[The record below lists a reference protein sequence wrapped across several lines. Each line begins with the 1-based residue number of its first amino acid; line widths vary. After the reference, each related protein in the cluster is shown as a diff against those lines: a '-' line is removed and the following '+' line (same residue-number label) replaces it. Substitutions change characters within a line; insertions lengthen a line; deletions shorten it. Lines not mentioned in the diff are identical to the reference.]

1 MFIIFPAAS
10 LIPTFEVRPG
20 DATEI
25 SLTVNNRV
33 FRWSKN
39 LVNNAQTSK
48 TPASTCITD
57 SWTVLIL
64 HEMNVPACGS
74 VSFVFMFWL
83 INGKPNI
90 RCYTTLTIKKI
101 LRHSLDNTECAAG
114 NGHHALFQTTTTTT
128 ANLGTPRGLE
138 PRLVLLPKGE
148 VVTITGILNHVIY
161 IYSRNFKKN
170 NTIQRLPRTNYTF
183 RQKSRK
189 SG

>member
-1 MFIIFPAAS
+1 M
-10 LIPTFEVRPG
+10 
-20 DATEI
+20 
-25 SLTVNNRV
+25 
-33 FRWSKN
+33 
-39 LVNNAQTSK
+39 
-48 TPASTCITD
+48 CITD

-101 LRHSLDNTECAAG
+101 LRHSLNNTECAAG

-161 IYSRNFKKN
+161 IYSRNLKKIIQFKDYREKTTPSDKN
-170 NTIQRLPRTNYTF
+170 LENLDKNRVSLITEETMLNSSALPTRFLIALNFMKYA
-183 RQKSRK
+183 
-189 SG
+189 